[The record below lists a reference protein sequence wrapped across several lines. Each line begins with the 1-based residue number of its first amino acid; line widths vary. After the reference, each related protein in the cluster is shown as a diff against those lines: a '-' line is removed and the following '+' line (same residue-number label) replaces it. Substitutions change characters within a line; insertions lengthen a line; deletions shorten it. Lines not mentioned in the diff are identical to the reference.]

1 METIN
6 DLIKA
11 QKDFNPSLFKE
22 TFDKAF
28 DNFEIKS
35 DFLKEAIDKNG
46 RYYFEAQ
53 NKHFYLYR

>member
-1 METIN
+1 MDNIK
-6 DLIKA
+6 DLIKT

-22 TFDKAF
+22 GFDKAF
-28 DNFEIKS
+28 ENFEIKS
-35 DFLKEAIDKNG
+35 KFLKEAIDNDG